1 MKRIQPI
8 LREYW
13 GFETFRPFQRDAV
26 EAILSGRDSLVVLPT
41 GGGKSLCY
49 QAPALALDG
58 LAVVVS
64 PLISLMKDQV
74 DALRQ
79 RGIPA
84 ACVNSAQ
91 SPEEQRK
98 VFADLG
104 SGRIRLLYVAP
115 ERLTQAHFLE
125 LLHARELAYFVVDEA
140 HCISMWGHDFRPS
153 YRDLRCLREQFP
165 RARIHAYTATAT
177 ERVRD
182 DIVRS
187 LALEA
192 PCVLAGSFDRPN
204 LTYRFV
210 PRTNLHEQL
219 RVIAARHRGQAGI
232 VYCIRR
238 TDVEQFA
245 AFLKRAG
252 YHALPYHAGL
262 AADVRRRNQDRF
274 LREDAAIVVAT
285 VAFGMGIDKPD
296 VRFVVH
302 AAMPQSLEHY
312 QQESGRAGRDGRPAD
327 CYLFHGEADR
337 EIWRAIQGDQAP
349 ALRDIS
355 DAKLDAMAAACAGGV
370 CRRRAILDYF
380 GEHYPAKRCGAC
392 DICLDHAG
400 DAAPEPGPDDVLA
413 LLGTIEAPTP
423 PPANE
428 PGDWDEALFEKL
440 RRIRR
445 DEARNRD
452 LPAYRVFGDATLHD
466 VVRRKP
472 VDKAAFAR
480 VEGVGKQKC
489 RDYWRVF
496 CTAIREHLEDAGLA
510 PPGGRK
516 AGSVAAGR
524 TSTPDTQPA
533 GVTAREL
540 FEQDTSLEDV
550 CRQLGRSERWVV
562 GELED
567 FLRDTGRVTPYPWVD
582 DETFERVTEAAGQ
595 VIGTRVKSIRHY
607 AGDDLGETEIRLC
620 LACLRNA

>member
-26 EAILSGRDSLVVLPT
+26 GAILSGAILWWSCRRAGASP
-41 GGGKSLCY
+41 LCY
-49 QAPALALDG
+49 QAALALDG

-153 YRDLRCLREQFP
+153 YRDLLPPGAVSPGAHSCLHRHGHRTRAGRHRPLP
-165 RARIHAYTATAT
+165 RSGSAVCAHRI
-177 ERVRD
+177 
-182 DIVRS
+182 
-187 LALEA
+187 
-192 PCVLAGSFDRPN
+192 RPAQPDVPV
-204 LTYRFV
+204 V

-219 RVIAARHRGQAGI
+219 RVIAARHRGQRALSIASGGRMSSSS
-232 VYCIRR
+232 RR
-238 TDVEQFA
+238 FSNARDTMP
-245 AFLKRAG
+245 
-252 YHALPYHAGL
+252 ALSRGPG
-262 AADVRRRNQDRF
+262 RRRAPPQPDRF

-524 TSTPDTQPA
+524 TSTPDTSSLRRL
-533 GVTAREL
+533 AR
-540 FEQDTSLEDV
+540 SCSNRHV
-550 CRQLGRSERWVV
+550 PRA
-562 GELED
+562 
-567 FLRDTGRVTPYPWVD
+567 Y
-582 DETFERVTEAAGQ
+582 AANSGAAN
-595 VIGTRVKSIRHY
+595 G
-607 AGDDLGETEIRLC
+607 G
-620 LACLRNA
+620 